1 MRSSAHS
8 LSAVLHPPK
17 RKVAHGTTHLG
28 PTKQQLPAVQHFWA
42 PPEKQ
47 KWRTVPHSS
56 AAQSTSGL
64 QNHTSGRCKAN
75 ALFSTALLPP
85 HSNSCP
91 QYHTSAPPIKRNSD
105 LQYATAGPLDPDCE
119 VRDPRSGRGFEIEGL
134 EWGGGGRAALE
145 VRRSG
150 FGSCVHVSIRGPREA
165 R

>member
-1 MRSSAHS
+1 M
-8 LSAVLHPPK
+8 LYCTPK

-28 PTKQQLPAVQHFWA
+28 PNKQQLPAVQHFWA
-42 PPEKQ
+42 PEKQ

-64 QNHTSGRCKAN
+64 QYHTSGPCKAN
-75 ALFSTALLPP
+75 VLFSTALLPP
-85 HSNSCP
+85 IATVAHS
-91 QYHTSAPPIKRNSD
+91 TALLPPIQSKSD
-105 LQYATAGPLDPDCE
+105 LQYATAGPLDPGCE

-134 EWGGGGRAALE
+134 EWGRGGRAALE